1 MQKTFL
7 LNQVSTRKYLT
18 LLPSSVYRCGSFSR
32 RRSGR
37 NVFAPQFL
45 GVSAPSGARRG
56 FLYMSEHGDAD
67 ILKMMATMAKR
78 AESKGKLAKRAAAS
92 VDGNE

>member
-1 MQKTFL
+1 
-7 LNQVSTRKYLT
+7 
-18 LLPSSVYRCGSFSR
+18 
-32 RRSGR
+32 
-37 NVFAPQFL
+37 
-45 GVSAPSGARRG
+45 
-56 FLYMSEHGDAD
+56 MSEHGDAD